1 MRPVC
6 ICCADAER
14 RASALEEQVA
24 WFKSELGLLTDAVEL
39 YNFTRDMGWP
49 RQGNKAKILF
59 HLYKSR
65 VRFATGFQ
73 LQDLIEGDHELGDKN
88 VDQYICKLRK
98 DLGAEAIET
107 VRGVGFAL
115 TPAGVAVV
123 EQRLAAAGRQT
134 KAA

>member
-6 ICCADAER
+6 ICCADAAR
-14 RASALEEQVA
+14 RAADLEEKVA
-24 WFKSELGLLTDAVEL
+24 WLKSELGLLTDAFDL
-39 YNFTRDMGWP
+39 YNFTRDMGWK
-49 RQGNKAKILF
+49 RQGNKAKILY

-65 VRFATGFQ
+65 RHFATGAQ

-98 DLGAEAIET
+98 DLGPEAIET

-123 EQRLAAAGRQT
+123 EQRLAAAERQT